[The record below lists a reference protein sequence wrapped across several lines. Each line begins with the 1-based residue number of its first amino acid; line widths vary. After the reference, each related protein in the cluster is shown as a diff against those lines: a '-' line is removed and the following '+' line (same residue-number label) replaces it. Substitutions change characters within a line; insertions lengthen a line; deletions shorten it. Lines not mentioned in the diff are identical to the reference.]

1 MRSSPAE
8 TIWYRYLS
16 VLAFAA
22 LVFLSA
28 CENDLE
34 SIKKIANMN
43 SGLAIDT
50 TRGVD
55 VIYSDS
61 AIVKGRLITP
71 LLIKYGVEKP
81 YDVMPDGVKIILF
94 DKDGKEQATI
104 VADSAVQ
111 MEQEN
116 LSKFYKNV
124 TVTTA
129 DGSVFRSEE
138 LFWDQPKKKFYSNTA
153 FEMLRANG
161 DQQRGIRFR
170 SADDLSNAEWESG
183 TGEMEVPE
191 NQMQ

>member
-1 MRSSPAE
+1 MRSSFAK
-8 TIWYRYLS
+8 TIWHKYIPVVAFS
-16 VLAFAA
+16 VLAC
-22 LVFLSA
+22 LSA

-34 SIKKIANMN
+34 SINKIANMN

-71 LLIKYGVEKP
+71 LLIKYGVAKP

-94 DKDGKEQATI
+94 DKKGKEQATI

-111 MEQEN
+111 MENEN

-138 LFWDQPKKKFYSNTA
+138 LFWDQPKKKFYSNTT

-161 DQQRGIRFR
+161 DQQRGIKFS

-191 NQMQ
+191 NEMQ